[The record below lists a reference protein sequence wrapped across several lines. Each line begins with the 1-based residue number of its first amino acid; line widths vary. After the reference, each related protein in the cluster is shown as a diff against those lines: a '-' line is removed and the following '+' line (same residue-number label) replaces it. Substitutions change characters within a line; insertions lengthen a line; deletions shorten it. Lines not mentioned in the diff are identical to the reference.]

1 MVAGET
7 ESGSRERRDAMESRG
22 VGASLERQLKVIV
35 LDASP
40 TTRKILEVI
49 LRREG
54 HQVVCFD
61 DPLEALRF
69 LSRHGPADLLFLGI
83 DLPKMDGFNVL
94 KYLKGEARFHSMVS
108 IAILS
113 EQDGVL
119 SRVKA
124 RLAGAQQVML
134 KPLVQQR
141 IVAMVSGYRL
151 SISDR
156 RQVGEQRALSMTM
169 VRRYPVGKR
178 VRNPTPG
185 MAGACSEG

>member
-1 MVAGET
+1 M
-7 ESGSRERRDAMESRG
+7 R
-22 VGASLERQLKVIV
+22 VIV
-35 LDASP
+35 LDISP
-40 TTRKILEVI
+40 TSRKILEVI

-108 IAILS
+108 IALLS

-134 KPLVQQR
+134 KPLVRQR
-141 IVAMVSGYRL
+141 IVALVSWYRL
-151 SISDR
+151 GISDP
-156 RQVGEQRALSMTM
+156 EADL
-169 VRRYPVGKR
+169 
-178 VRNPTPG
+178 
-185 MAGACSEG
+185 